1 MHSKKTLEIIG
12 KNERLLINAQ
22 NENFKDWKGRMAL
35 ASSVKEEAKQKEG
48 VVMVQGPGSYE
59 VGGIEVHGM
68 SSGDGAET
76 IYMIVV
82 DGVTVAYVGAI
93 GGELTEKKLGRL
105 EEGVDVLLISL
116 GGALGAKR
124 IMDLAKKCG
133 ANYVIPVD
141 YTDEQL
147 KQFLDVADV
156 EDAVAV
162 KTLKVTADSLP
173 DGLEVSLLEVN
184 GS

>member
-1 MHSKKTLEIIG
+1 MHSKKIVEIIG
-12 KNERLLINAQ
+12 KNERLLINCQ
-22 NENFKDWKGRMAL
+22 NEELKDWKGRMAL
-35 ASSVKEEAKQKEG
+35 VSSVKEEVKQVEG

-68 SSGDGAET
+68 SAGDGKET

-82 DGVTVAYVGAI
+82 DGVTVAFVGPIAE
-93 GGELTEKKLGRL
+93 ELSEKKLGRL

-141 YTDEQL
+141 YTEEQL
-147 KQFLDVADV
+147 KLFLDVADV
-156 EDAVAV
+156 EDAVAT
-162 KTLKVTADSLP
+162 KTLKVSADTLP
-173 DGLEVSLLEVN
+173 DGLEVSLLEIDGN
-184 GS
+184 